1 MTKIQQRLDGVIS
14 KVQRN
19 LARNEFLIPQKT
31 DQGIAVG
38 NVLIVSRGS
47 LKDLYQNG
55 EPVIINISLNKAAIK
70 LANWLAIS
78 PMRYQ
83 EKIKE
88 LQDADSKFGTAL
100 DDYQLFKDKYHKAR
114 TVGDQF
120 RMDLYLARMCYS
132 KDTANYWKNHAQDLA
147 R

>member
-1 MTKIQQRLDGVIS
+1 MTKIQQQLDGVIS

-47 LKDLYQNG
+47 LKDLYRNG
-55 EPVIINISLNKAAIK
+55 DLVIKDISLNKTAIK

-88 LQDADSKFGTAL
+88 LHDADSKFGTAL
-100 DDYQLFKDKYHKAR
+100 DEYQLFKDKYHKAR

-132 KDTANYWKNHAQDLA
+132 KDTANYWKNHAQYLA

>member
-1 MTKIQQRLDGVIS
+1 MTKIQQRLDRVITN
-14 KVQRN
+14 VQRN
-19 LARNEFLIPQKT
+19 LVRNEFLIPQKT
-31 DQGIAVG
+31 DHGIAVG
-38 NVLIVSRGS
+38 NVLIVSKGS

-55 EPVIINISLNKAAIK
+55 ELVISNVSLNKSAIK

-88 LQDADSKFGTAL
+88 LRDADSKFGTAL
-100 DDYQLFKDKYHKAR
+100 DEYQLFKDKYHKAR
-114 TVGDQF
+114 IVKDQF

-132 KDTANYWKNHAQDLA
+132 KDTANYWKNHAQYLA